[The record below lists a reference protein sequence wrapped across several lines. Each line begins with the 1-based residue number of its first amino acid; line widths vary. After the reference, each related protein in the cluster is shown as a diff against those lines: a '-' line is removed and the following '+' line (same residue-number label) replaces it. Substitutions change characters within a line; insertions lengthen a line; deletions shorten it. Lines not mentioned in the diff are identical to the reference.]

1 MNNTALGISGL
12 SSKDSKIDI
21 IIKIRIIGIN
31 STFILKVRIVMKI
44 IAAVVNAIP
53 AAESNIK
60 KKLSTPD
67 SSEFR
72 QPKIKSEVEVS
83 FKNSEKK

>member
-12 SSKDSKIDI
+12 SSKDSKMDI
-21 IIKIRIIGIN
+21 SIKISIIGIN
-31 STFILKVRIVMKI
+31 SIFILKMRIVMKI
-44 IAAVVNAIP
+44 ITVVVNAIP
-53 AAESNIK
+53 TAESNIK

-72 QPKIKSEVEVS
+72 QPTIKSKMEVS
-83 FKNSEKK
+83 FINSEKK